1 MRKLPPLERF
11 IRRSRVYRGRV
22 ARMVTQAKLKH
33 PCVFMHVPKCG
44 GTSLSEGLYSL
55 VPLNLKIGILDSPS
69 IRRAMALQY
78 YDRDEDKTFH
88 DEGDEVVRISEFRER
103 LLLMH
108 LAHECHLIH
117 GHFLFS
123 ETAYRHFGD
132 RYKFVTILRDPIV
145 RTISSYRMATRTGH
159 FEGDFD
165 AFLDSPKGRRMILH
179 NLRYFS
185 GIPDV
190 APGEEAAA
198 LEKAKTNLARFAVVG
213 FIEEQADFVRHFRE
227 VFGRAPSLGHY
238 NRARDEG
245 VELTAPQRKKLEALS
260 WPDLEI
266 DALARKRWGCAPRP
280 G

>member
-22 ARMVTQAKLKH
+22 ARMMTQAKLRH

-69 IRRAMALQY
+69 IRRAMALHHF
-78 YDRDEDKTFH
+78 DRDEDRTFH
-88 DEGDEVVRISEFRER
+88 DEGDEVATISDFRER

-132 RYKFVTILRDPIV
+132 RYKFVTILRDPIA
-145 RTISSYRMATRTGH
+145 RTVSSYRMAVRTEH
-159 FEGDFD
+159 FQGDFD
-165 AFLDSPKGRRMILH
+165 AFLESAKGRRMALH

-190 APGEEAAA
+190 AAGDEAVA
-198 LEKAKTNLARFAVVG
+198 LEKAKTNLALFSVVG
-213 FIEEQADFVRHFRE
+213 FIEDQSGFLERFRD

-238 NRARDEG
+238 NRARENRL
-245 VELTAPQRKKLEALS
+245 EITADQRKRLEALCG
-260 WPDLEI
+260 PDLEI
-266 DALARKRWGCAPRP
+266 DALARRS
-280 G
+280 

>member
-11 IRRSRVYRGRV
+11 LRRSRVYRGRV
-22 ARMVTQAKLKH
+22 ARMVIQAKLKH

-69 IRRAMALQY
+69 IRRAMALQHF
-78 YDRDEDKTFH
+78 DRDEDKTFH

-108 LAHECHLIH
+108 LSHECHLIH

-132 RYKFVTILRDPIV
+132 RYKFVTILRDPIA
-145 RTISSYRMATRTGH
+145 RTISSYRMAKRTDH
-159 FEGDFD
+159 FRGDFD
-165 AFLDSPKGRRMILH
+165 AFLQSAKGRRMALH

-185 GIPDV
+185 GIADV
-190 APGEEAAA
+190 APGDEAAA
-198 LEKAKTNLARFAVVG
+198 LEKAKANLARFSVVG
-213 FIEEQADFVRHFRE
+213 LIEEQADFGRRFRD
-227 VFGRAPSLGHY
+227 VFGYAPPLGHY
-238 NRARDEG
+238 NRARDESLE
-245 VELTAPQRKKLEALS
+245 VTADQRKRLEALS

-266 DALARKRWGCAPRP
+266 DALARRR
-280 G
+280 